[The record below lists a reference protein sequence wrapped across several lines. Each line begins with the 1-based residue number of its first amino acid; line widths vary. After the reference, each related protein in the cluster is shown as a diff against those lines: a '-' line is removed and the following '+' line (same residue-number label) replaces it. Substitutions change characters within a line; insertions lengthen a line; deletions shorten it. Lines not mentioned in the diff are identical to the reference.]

1 MGGTINAGDLAVL
14 LALRG
19 ASEDLQKDPIWQ
31 QLGKG
36 KGLPAN
42 GALKYVVFKQGAL
55 RCRPAQY
62 VYCA

>member
-1 MGGTINAGDLAVL
+1 MGGTIDAGERDLEVL

-19 ASEDLQKDPIWQ
+19 ASEDLQKDPSWQ
-31 QLGKG
+31 QLVKG

-42 GALKYVVFKQGAL
+42 GALKYVVIEIGTL

-62 VYCA
+62 CP